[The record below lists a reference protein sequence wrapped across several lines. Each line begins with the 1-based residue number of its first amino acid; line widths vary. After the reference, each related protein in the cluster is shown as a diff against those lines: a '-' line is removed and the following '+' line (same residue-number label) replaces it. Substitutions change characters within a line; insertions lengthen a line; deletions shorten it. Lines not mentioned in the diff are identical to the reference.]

1 MTDHPLTAPRD
12 TEELE
17 ERLSA
22 VTPAVVESLRRLD
35 GDLLFLGAGGKM
47 GPTLARM
54 ARRACEQGGLTKRVL
69 AASRFSSPGL
79 AERLRSWGIEP
90 VPCDLLDERQVA
102 QLPAAANVFFMT
114 GMKFGA
120 TANPGL
126 TWAMNCLAP
135 AHVCHQFARS
145 RLAVFSS
152 GNIYGVSPVAR
163 GGSLEDDAL
172 NPIGEYAMT
181 VLGRERIFEYF
192 SRQRGLPVVVLR
204 LNYATELRYGVL
216 VDIGR
221 RVHAGQPV
229 DLAMGWVNVIWQ
241 ADANAA
247 ALQALTLAASP
258 PRILNLA
265 GPEMLRVREVA
276 ERFGKLMHKRV
287 EFQGSEGA
295 DALLNNASQCHRLF
309 GQPAVSADQV
319 IRWTADWIQR
329 GGEYLGKPTH
339 FERRDGKF

>member
-1 MTDHPLTAPRD
+1 
-12 TEELE
+12 
-17 ERLSA
+17 
-22 VTPAVVESLRRLD
+22 
-35 GDLLFLGAGGKM
+35 
-47 GPTLARM
+47 
-54 ARRACEQGGLTKRVL
+54 
-69 AASRFSSPGL
+69 
-79 AERLRSWGIEP
+79 
-90 VPCDLLDERQVA
+90 
-102 QLPAAANVFFMT
+102 
-114 GMKFGA
+114 
-120 TANPGL
+120 
-126 TWAMNCLAP
+126 
-135 AHVCHQFARS
+135 
-145 RLAVFSS
+145 
-152 GNIYGVSPVAR
+152 VSPVAR